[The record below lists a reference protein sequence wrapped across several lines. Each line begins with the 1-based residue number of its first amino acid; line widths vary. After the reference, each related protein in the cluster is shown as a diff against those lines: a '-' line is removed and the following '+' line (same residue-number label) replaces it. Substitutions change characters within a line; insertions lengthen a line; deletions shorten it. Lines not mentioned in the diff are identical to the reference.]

1 MSTTGA
7 IVVLN
12 GPSSAGK
19 TTLARAVRARIGVT
33 AAAISLDEFFAFR
46 HPDAKNDWRMF
57 STLSEAAF
65 ATAIAFANRGY
76 DAIIDT
82 VFERA
87 ETLQSARRVLAG
99 HVHHFV
105 AVTCDLRELELREA
119 TRGDRRIGQARD
131 QHARVFHDADYALWL
146 DTSQLSVD
154 ECVAKIV
161 GLLDETARVR

>member
-65 ATAIAFANRGY
+65 ATRPGSLAHGAAGVREALTGFIAMEGNL
-76 DAIIDT
+76 DLEVT
-82 VFERA
+82 
-87 ETLQSARRVLAG
+87 RVLVVDDLALVIG
-99 HVHHFV
+99 VWSFDGTGPDGEPVRLEARNADVLRRQPDGSWRFV
-105 AVTCDLRELELREA
+105 IDNPW
-119 TRGDRRIGQARD
+119 G
-131 QHARVFHDADYALWL
+131 
-146 DTSQLSVD
+146 TS
-154 ECVAKIV
+154 
-161 GLLDETARVR
+161 